1 MGVLLRGG
9 SSCGVMIWGCEHG
22 TQNMLSSRTMSAG
35 LIGLAAAVG
44 LAVLAIA
51 VSVTPAVADG
61 LTLKVRI
68 DGFKSES
75 GQVFICL
82 WEATDNFPKCEAGNS
97 SKRIAVKI
105 INGVAEASFSGLMD
119 GKRYAVSAHHDENGN
134 GKIDKT
140 AMGIALEGIGI
151 SGNPSFSPLAISFS
165 KNSFVMT
172 PKLSLVPIHIKY
184 MF

>member
-1 MGVLLRGG
+1 
-9 SSCGVMIWGCEHG
+9 
-22 TQNMLSSRTMSAG
+22 MLSSRRISAG

-44 LAVLAIA
+44 LAVLAVA
-51 VSVTPAVADG
+51 VAPAVADG
-61 LTLKVRI
+61 LTLEVRV